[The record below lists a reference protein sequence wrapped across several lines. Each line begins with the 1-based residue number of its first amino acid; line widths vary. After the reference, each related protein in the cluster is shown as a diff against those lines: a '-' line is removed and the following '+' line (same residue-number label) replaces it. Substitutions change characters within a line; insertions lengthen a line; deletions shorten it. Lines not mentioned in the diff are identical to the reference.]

1 MTFNQKS
8 FALSKPNIHSNW
20 QSHVP
25 EHPLWW
31 RFPSST
37 LTLKWWGRLCW
48 TNIGGIPAAVLLWE
62 KTLSC
67 CQLQNPDPTRIW
79 NLNWQAKRFHCLNFQ
94 RSWYNQKKVLKVFCF
109 QKCRTLWEIT
119 HPGYSALLNQVID
132 QFPIGHC
139 VSIGGENV
147 SWGICQSMKQETQDG
162 FTPAVV
168 KELWEWTES
177 SLQAWPVVLKD
188 GGDAWTNSKIA
199 VMCWAGCSERLLWA
213 LRD

>member
-1 MTFNQKS
+1 MLNKHRG
-8 FALSKPNIHSNW
+8 N
-20 QSHVP
+20 
-25 EHPLWW
+25 
-31 RFPSST
+31 
-37 LTLKWWGRLCW
+37 
-48 TNIGGIPAAVLLWE
+48 
-62 KTLSC
+62 SC
-67 CQLQNPDPTRIW
+67 CSSFVGKDFVMLPIAKPRSNK
-79 NLNWQAKRFHCLNFQ
+79 NLKFELTSQKIPLFEFSEILVQSKKR
-94 RSWYNQKKVLKVFCF
+94 VLKVFCF